1 LTNGPVCPT
10 VRHGC
15 GSDFQP
21 GDNLLR
27 FFPLMIRAMLIAVF
41 VVLLVVGALAAV
53 KTLQIR
59 TLITGRKSFVLPPE
73 TVLRCF
79 RESAKKESLKVL
91 MN

>member
-1 LTNGPVCPT
+1 
-10 VRHGC
+10 
-15 GSDFQP
+15 
-21 GDNLLR
+21 LLR
-27 FFPLMIRAMLIAVF
+27 FFPLMIRAILIAVF

-59 TLITGRKSFVLPPE
+59 TLITGRKSFVLPAE

-79 RESAKKESLKVL
+79 REGAKKESLKVL